1 MAVCREGEESLD
13 ARIARLEA
21 KLRARQDELDSI
33 RTYTEEEQFAIDTAP
48 IDGVIDPTELVPTGT
63 KLEKMHWS
71 QSPWFL
77 VKNNRLR
84 KLGQIGQHLAREIDR
99 LAGIHGLSTRG
110 MEAGTEAAAPSVEAK
125 SWQWHGRVAAAHRNM
140 AEQYLRYLGEDA
152 ASGTRRLFQIQAKQV
167 LLERPQHALRS
178 LINSL
183 KGEAATEVSPN
194 QKLSFSDFRQEV
206 GRAAV
211 NGDKLD
217 MPRDSAAARF
227 VEDSAREYRELFD
240 SFEAEGLRLGVFK
253 EGRQIQKEIAKRQA
267 QLERLANEARRLQ
280 TAGKPGGRLEQMAE
294 ERLREA
300 VRVETEIAELEDWLA
315 AGKLR
320 DNEPYFHR
328 MWRRDMIEAHE
339 KEFRELI
346 MAWLTREAEVVVD
359 GKVVPGHGS
368 PQQLEK
374 RANDVIAAIMR
385 EGEIDDSLGVL
396 DDAFTRR
403 LTQELDTTTRELV
416 TATRD
421 RQKGL
426 IKRAEQLRA
435 LIEESRKGN
444 FRTPAALIGRNINI
458 PNRDL
463 VDVQVSTG
471 TVSFIEQDIDLV
483 AAAYTQRMAPIVETA
498 REFGDQRMTGYLTQ
512 LQARIDAAISTMP
525 EEVQGE
531 ATKESEKVIQAF
543 RDLRDMVQGNYG
555 LPENPDGYGVRAI
568 RSLKG
573 INVLAFM
580 GKAWLSAVMDFGKVQ
595 IHEGVTRSFGHLFRS
610 IAARGVP
617 DNAYVRGAEEIQK
630 IGLADELVNA
640 TRLRSMTD
648 LAGQYYGKTRLERW
662 IDNQVPRMFILNGL
676 AFWTDNV
683 KRFAGTLAIDRFLIA
698 AEQIAGGT
706 MGPRNMAKY
715 ARAGL
720 TKELAEAV
728 MDQWTLAGRPEA
740 NGLRLADTMSW
751 NDQRVLRDFRAVMG
765 QEINTAVITP
775 GAADRLLFTAK
786 PVGSMLMQY
795 KSFGIS
801 ATQRILMSGL
811 QQRDAQ
817 VLSGML
823 SMIALSWIVDWA
835 RRPDW
840 DKPDLDEAIFRAVER
855 SGVAGI
861 FADVNQMLEVASGS
875 ELGMRPLLGIDMIRK
890 DPTAGERIGAIGGPV
905 VNQWGSA
912 LWAMTS
918 PDATGDDQARAL
930 RYSIPWNNVWMWADA
945 VTRGQIEAGNII
957 EDF

>member
-1 MAVCREGEESLD
+1 MAKCRTGEESLD

-21 KLRARQDELDSI
+21 KLKMRQDELDAI
-33 RTYTEEEQFAIDTAP
+33 NTYTAEEQLAIDTAP
-48 IDGVIDPTELVPTGT
+48 VDGVIDPTELMPTGT
-63 KLEKMHWS
+63 YIEKTHWS

-77 VKNNRLR
+77 VKNNKLR
-84 KLGQIGQHLAREIDR
+84 KLGAIGQQLAREIDR

-125 SWQWHGRVAAAHRNM
+125 SWQWHGRLGEAHRNM
-140 AEQYLRYLGEDA
+140 ASQYLRYLGEDA
-152 ASGTRRLFQIQAKQV
+152 ASGTRRLFQIQARQV

-178 LINSL
+178 LLNSL
-183 KGEAATEVSPN
+183 KGEPTTEVRPGE
-194 QKLSFSDFRQEV
+194 KLSFADFRQEV
-206 GRAAV
+206 GRAAIH
-211 NGDKLD
+211 GDKLEVA
-217 MPRDSAAARF
+217 RDEAATRF
-227 VEDSAREYRELFD
+227 IEDSARGYRELFD
-240 SFEAEGLRLGVFK
+240 SFQGEGMRLGIFK
-253 EGRQIQKEIAKRQA
+253 EARQIQKEIAKRQA
-267 QLERLANEARRLQ
+267 DLERLANDARRLQ
-280 TAGKPGGRLEQMAE
+280 TAGRPGGRLEQMAE
-294 ERLREA
+294 ERLRDA

-328 MWRRDMIEAHE
+328 IWRRDLIESNMEA
-339 KEFRELI
+339 FRKVI
-346 MAWLTREAEVVVD
+346 RNWLTREAEVVVE
-359 GKVVPGHGS
+359 GKVVPGHGT
-368 PQQLEK
+368 PEQLEK
-374 RANDVIAAIMR
+374 RVDDVVAAVMR
-385 EGEIDDSLGVL
+385 EGEIDNSLGLL

-403 LTQELDTTTRELV
+403 LTQELDSTTRELV
-416 TATRD
+416 NATGN
-421 RQKGL
+421 RQQGL

-463 VDVQVSTG
+463 VDIPTNNG
-471 TVSFIEQDIDLV
+471 AVSFIEEDIDVV
-483 AAAYTQRMAPIVETA
+483 AATYTQRMAPIVETA
-498 REFGDQRMTGYLTQ
+498 REFGDQRMTAYLSN
-512 LQARIDAAISTMP
+512 LQTRIDAAIEAAEP
-525 EEVQGE
+525 ELQAE
-531 ATKESEKVIQAF
+531 AAREGEKVIQAF
-543 RDLRDMVQGNYG
+543 RDLRDVVQGNYG

-573 INVLAFM
+573 IATLAFM
-580 GKAWLSAVMDFGKVQ
+580 GKAWMAAVMDFGKVQ

-617 DNAYVRGAEEIQK
+617 DNAYVRGAEEVQK
-630 IGLADELVNA
+630 MGLADELVNA
-640 TRLRSMTD
+640 SRLRSMTD
-648 LAGQYYGKTRLERW
+648 LAGQYYGRTKLERW

-683 KRFAGTLAIDRFLIA
+683 KRFAGTLAIDRFL
-698 AEQIAGGT
+698 EVSEKMVAGEL
-706 MGPRNMAKY
+706 GPRVRAKY

-720 TKELAEAV
+720 TEELAAAV
-728 MDQWTLAGRPEA
+728 MDQWTLAGRPTA
-740 NGLRLADTMSW
+740 NGLRLADTMEW
-751 NDQRVLRDFRAVMG
+751 TDPRVLQDFRAVMA

-786 PVGSMLMQY
+786 PLGSMLMQY

-817 VLSGML
+817 VLSGMM
-823 SMIALSWIVDWA
+823 SMIALSWFVDWA

-840 DKPDLDEAIFRAVER
+840 DKPDLDESIFRAIER
-855 SGVAGI
+855 SGVVGV
-861 FADVNQMLEVASGS
+861 FADVNQMIETASGQ
-875 ELGMRPLLGIDMIRK
+875 ELGLRPLLGVDTIRK
-890 DPTAGERIGAIGGPV
+890 DPTPGERIGAIGGPV
-905 VNQWGSA
+905 VNQWSSM

-930 RYSIPWNNVWMWADA
+930 RYSIPWNNVWMWSDA
-945 VTRGQIEAGNII
+945 VTRGQIEAGKVI